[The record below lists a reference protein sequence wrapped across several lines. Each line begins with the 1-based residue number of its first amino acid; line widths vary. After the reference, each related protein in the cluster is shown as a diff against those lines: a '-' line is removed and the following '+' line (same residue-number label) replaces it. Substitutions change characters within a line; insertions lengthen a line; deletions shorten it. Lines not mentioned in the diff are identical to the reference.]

1 MYGKKNAGLR
11 TTYIFSACHADS
23 LTQRLSEI
31 KGISF
36 SLGKFRKIIQK
47 VKIPETLGYAVKKD
61 GYFMDV
67 VCFVLLNPILN
78 ASLTDVAKLLL

>member
-1 MYGKKNAGLR
+1 MHGKKNTGFR

-23 LTQRLSEI
+23 LMQRLSEI
-31 KGISF
+31 KGILF
-36 SLGKFRKIIQK
+36 SLGKFRKIIRK

-67 VCFVLLNPILN
+67 VRFVPLNPILN
-78 ASLTDVAKLLL
+78 ASPIDVAKLLL

>member
-1 MYGKKNAGLR
+1 MYGKRNAGFI

-23 LTQRLSEI
+23 FTQRLSEI
-31 KGISF
+31 KGIFF
-36 SLGKFRKIIQK
+36 SLGKFRKIIRK
-47 VKIPETLGYAVKKD
+47 VKIPETLGYAVKID

-67 VCFVLLNPILN
+67 VCFVPLNPILN